1 MLREQIIKKY
11 VTVTDVLYVIGHN
24 GSIFFGSLFRT
35 IIYLLV
41 FYGIYFLLNKYVVW
55 NLLPWVFALLGIGFF
70 VKYLLDFFNDFLDSL
85 LLSKEWITMF
95 TRDGILRYK
104 TDFFERNRI
113 ETVSYIHHTIRD
125 KLFSK
130 WDLLI
135 KLDRDIEYPFENVSR
150 PQRQMAK
157 ILKYKEQFAGIQA
170 ARTEEIEIN
179 EEKIS
184 ILAEALGEV
193 VKEYLDKK
201 ESETE
206 EDY

>member
-201 ESETE
+201 ESEKE

>member
-85 LLSKEWITMF
+85 LLSKE
-95 TRDGILRYK
+95 
-104 TDFFERNRI
+104 
-113 ETVSYIHHTIRD
+113 
-125 KLFSK
+125 
-130 WDLLI
+130 
-135 KLDRDIEYPFENVSR
+135 
-150 PQRQMAK
+150 
-157 ILKYKEQFAGIQA
+157 
-170 ARTEEIEIN
+170 
-179 EEKIS
+179 
-184 ILAEALGEV
+184 
-193 VKEYLDKK
+193 
-201 ESETE
+201 
-206 EDY
+206 